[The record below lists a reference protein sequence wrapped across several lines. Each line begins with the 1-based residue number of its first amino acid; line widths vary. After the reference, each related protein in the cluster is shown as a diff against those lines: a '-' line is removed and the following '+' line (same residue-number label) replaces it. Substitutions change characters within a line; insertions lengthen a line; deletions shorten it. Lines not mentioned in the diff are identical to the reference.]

1 MLNYDEPMEFGNGGE
16 EMAKDVLL
24 SDNIVV
30 LCQSSRTDENF
41 WIMLVDKPLH
51 MVTQH
56 LTDAWGQ
63 EWLGG
68 DYVMRGLW
76 YKRLHLGNRSYY

>member
-56 LTDAWGQ
+56 FTDA
-63 EWLGG
+63 
-68 DYVMRGLW
+68 
-76 YKRLHLGNRSYY
+76 